1 MIVKVLSVATFLL
14 AAVAAGCGLAI
25 HFKWVGEAEAL
36 PHMVLGTLVVLL
48 ALATAVA
55 AVVVR

>member
-14 AAVAAGCGLAI
+14 AAVAAGCGLAT
-25 HFKWVGEAEAL
+25 HFKWVGEVEPL
-36 PHMVLGTLVVLL
+36 PHMVLGTLVILL

>member
-1 MIVKVLSVATFLL
+1 MIVKVLSVATLLL
-14 AAVAAGCGLAI
+14 AVVTAGCGLAI
-25 HFKWVGEAEAL
+25 HFKWVGEVEPL